1 MEMKKEKLQ
10 HITKH
15 NVLQAIERIKEE
27 GVPSARESNTYD
39 LVYEGVVYP
48 PKYIT
53 SLAGYFSE
61 KGQFIFASI
70 FDGGEE
76 SFCFAKL
83 RELGFE
89 ILPKAETK
97 EFTKPKEADRKM
109 HYKYT
114 YRVIDEKLDQ
124 VLFKEHFTEYI
135 RYCRESSWLTL
146 AEGYKFRF
154 GRWMAENIDLE
165 TQKDEEVLAKC
176 NESQEQTYDLEGK
189 AKGINFIVAQKR
201 YQDEFISLIDIQN
214 IRRLKNGELLNDYD
228 LKESP
233 MSFPKFSTW
242 AGILLPEEQM
252 LFGSEELT
260 LGIAHLFHLDDYPK
274 SGVRA
279 FNLAN
284 TCLKE
289 IKASILNDFLE
300 ESKELIN
307 TIFPGSTIQ
316 PVDMVWLVQDFILF
330 LNRRVLKFKP
340 EYYWVN
346 QGDNY
351 KAELEHGIVA
361 APNHKLHHH
370 DRLRHLN
377 EGDKI
382 IHYANK
388 AIRAISTVTKEFVL
402 KPRPY
407 LVDGDADLIVEVD
420 YQVLENPI
428 LSEQVKAKFKDKEKL
443 LPKKYG
449 PLTKDLGV
457 VQMYM
462 CVFNEVSYNELF
474 NVPNYWVFQGSPKI
488 FDTVKAIED
497 NALETW
503 SVHAHKTKIKVGDK
517 VILWITGDQ
526 SGCYALAEVTS
537 ELFHS
542 PEISNERKYYA
553 KNPENDI
560 TSDKVKIKI
569 THDLTKRPVL
579 KTDMKINSVF
589 NNFKGGNQGTNFS
602 ATESEYN
609 ALLNWDKMK
618 NTQYWLYSPGE
629 DAHKWEEFYNDGI
642 MGLGW
647 DKIGDLKQYNTRDEI
662 KNALL
667 NSYGGKGSKKNDTLA
682 NDDFLNKIN
691 IGDVVFVKKGRDEL
705 LGYGVVSS
713 NYEYDKNRAEYQ
725 KVRQIEWKRKGSW
738 PVNFSLV
745 LKTLTDITK
754 YYSDETKTMTYYDE
768 LFNIINQKTNNNL
781 KNMESAKNTILY
793 GPPGTGKTFA
803 LKQDYFPLYRT
814 KETSISAEKNFES
827 VVKSC
832 SWWEVIA
839 VALIQL
845 GDSKV
850 KDIYN
855 HKWVQKKEELSNSK
869 TVKPTIWGQ
878 LQGHTI
884 DECEFVNV
892 KSRQQPLIFNKSIN
906 SRWNIV
912 AEEVEN
918 QIPELYDLIDKV
930 ENFIPDANKTI
941 ERYKFVT
948 FHQSYSYED
957 FIEGIK
963 PVMTEDD
970 ITQELGYKIEDGVF
984 KALCEEARNDPGNK
998 YAIFIDEI
1006 NRGNVSAIFGE
1017 LITLI
1022 EQDKRKGEA
1031 NEISVQLPYSKALF
1045 SVPANI
1051 DIYGTMNTADRSVE
1065 ALDTALRRR
1074 FSFVEMM
1081 PDVSL
1086 LKSNEIDDINLKDV
1100 LSTINDRIEI
1110 LIDRDHTIGHSYFMN
1125 INNSKELKL
1134 AFKDKIVPLLQE
1146 YFYGDYGKIGLVL
1159 GEGFVKS
1166 HSKSKNPFA
1175 GFKYEGKEELNRDF
1189 YDLVAIDDTFDIIN
1203 ALENLLNKNKD
1214 NQD

>member
-1 MEMKKEKLQ
+1 MKKEKLQ
-10 HITKH
+10 HITKQ

-89 ILPKAETK
+89 ILPKADTK
-97 EFTKPKEADRKM
+97 ELPKPNEADRKM

-114 YRVIDEKLDQ
+114 HRVIDEKLDQ

-165 TQKDEEVLAKC
+165 TQTDEEVLAKC

-307 TIFPGSTIQ
+307 TIFPGTTIQ

-462 CVFNEVSYNELF
+462 CAFNEASYNELF
-474 NVPNYWVFQGSPKI
+474 NVPNYWVFQGNPKI
-488 FDTVKAIED
+488 FDFETALQDKILTDWTV
-497 NALETW
+497 
-503 SVHAHKTKIKVGDK
+503 SAHKDKIKVGDK
-517 VILWITGDQ
+517 VILWITGNK

-537 ELFHS
+537 KPYEKTSSPDDHLWKGEDKSEL
-542 PEISNERKYYA
+542 KA
-553 KNPENDI
+553 D
-560 TSDKVKIKI
+560 IKI
-569 THDLTKRPVL
+569 TDNLVENPIL
-579 KTDMKINSVF
+579 KSVIESLEELSEL
-589 NNFKGGNQGTNFS
+589 KVGNQGTNFS
-602 ATESEYN
+602 ATEEEYQTILDLISSKN
-609 ALLNWDKMK
+609 NSAYASVKKVLDPDLVNNYIFFLRNYVNQNQLQPEDNRICFNVRPNKKRLVFIIGSRYALCIEKVK
-618 NTQYWLYSPGE
+618 NKTEVSFISKDALTKESDGFTNHNKEIEAYWNRITNISDFEESIKEGFDIELARNNKNPFKRFTNKEFIEDIYQYE
-629 DAHKWEEFYNDGI
+629 II
-642 MGLGW
+642 MS
-647 DKIGDLKQYNTRDEI
+647 Q
-662 KNALL
+662 
-667 NSYGGKGSKKNDTLA
+667 KKNEITT
-682 NDDFLNKIN
+682 
-691 IGDVVFVKKGRDEL
+691 
-705 LGYGVVSS
+705 
-713 NYEYDKNRAEYQ
+713 
-725 KVRQIEWKRKGSW
+725 
-738 PVNFSLV
+738 SL
-745 LKTLTDITK
+745 
-754 YYSDETKTMTYYDE
+754 
-768 LFNIINQKTNNNL
+768 
-781 KNMESAKNTILY
+781 NTILY

-814 KETSISAEKNFES
+814 KETSISAENNFET

-1086 LKSNEIDDINLKDV
+1086 LESKEIDGINLKDV

-1175 GFKYEGKEELNRDF
+1175 GFRYEGKEELNRDF

-1203 ALENLLNKNKD
+1203 ALDDLLNKNKD